1 MFGGY
6 IDHCLIIEDKA
17 LRIIIMK
24 DIDLIKT
31 EENIACGILK
41 EKKMREGD

>member
-1 MFGGY
+1 
-6 IDHCLIIEDKA
+6 
-17 LRIIIMK
+17 MK

-41 EKKMREGD
+41 EKKMREGDQEDGKGALIF